1 MRASWWEVIAEGRI
15 VLACKSM
22 RDSNWGVKMKRGNHY
37 TTGQDWVRKP
47 QRLLVTNLNMKEGK
61 KMKETNKGIL
71 YLYNGMAW
79 LLGCGTVQYSNRALT
94 KAH

>member
-47 QRLLVTNLNMKEGK
+47 RRLLVTNLDMKERRENERNQQGD
-61 KMKETNKGIL
+61 L
-71 YLYNGMAW
+71 VS
-79 LLGCGTVQYSNRALT
+79 LL
-94 KAH
+94 